1 MKMILYIKPNKI
13 KLKERLMTT
22 VKYSRFLD
30 KKRNLE
36 ATNPYTDLKSICKMY
51 DMHDIDRV

>member
-1 MKMILYIKPNKI
+1 MILYIKPNTI

-36 ATNPYTDLKSICKMY
+36 ATIPYADLKSICKMY
-51 DMHDIDRV
+51 DMHDMDRV

>member
-36 ATNPYTDLKSICKMY
+36 ATNPFKDLKSICKMY

>member
-1 MKMILYIKPNKI
+1 MVLYIKPNKI

-36 ATNPYTDLKSICKMY
+36 ATNPFKDLKSICKMY

>member
-1 MKMILYIKPNKI
+1 MILYIKPNKI

-30 KKRNLE
+30 KKRNPE